1 MRYCVIGAGS
11 GGRAF
16 AVYLASKGGL
26 VNLYNRSFSRIK
38 YIKKKKRIKT
48 KGALKGSSD
57 LENVTQDLETAVK
70 DVDVIMIAIPA
81 FAHKDIAKKI
91 APYLKT
97 DQIIILNP
105 GRTFGTIEF
114 KQIIDE
120 KRKNLNVYIAETQ
133 TLLFTARALKKH
145 KVRIFKIK
153 DAINFCSYPEKNNFF
168 IKDTLKDIFPQFQP
182 VDNYLQLTLNN
193 IGMLLHPTI
202 TLLNSGSIE
211 NGLDFKYYKEGASKR
226 ICQILETIQLEIN
239 QIFRKLGVRRFDFC
253 KWANQV
259 YGVSGKSI
267 FESIQKIDSYEEI
280 NSPYKLETRY
290 FTEDVPTGLVP
301 LASLGRFLNVNTPT
315 IDSII
320 HLSSVLCGIDFW
332 EEGRTI
338 ENLNINRLLEQKIDV
353 EESMANVFT
362 ERTEYLQI

>member
-1 MRYCVIGAGS
+1 MRFCVIGAGS

-16 AVYLASKGGL
+16 SAYLASKGEL
-26 VNLYNRSFSRIK
+26 VNLYNLSFSRIE
-38 YIKKKKRIKT
+38 YIKKKKRIKA
-48 KGALKGSSD
+48 KGALKGYFH
-57 LENVTQDLETAVK
+57 LEKVTQDLEIAMK
-70 DVDVIMIAIPA
+70 DVDIIMIAIPA
-81 FAHKDIAKKI
+81 FAHKEIAKKI

-97 DQIIILNP
+97 DQIILLNP

-114 KQIIDE
+114 KQIID
-120 KRKNLNVYIAETQ
+120 KIRKNLDVYIAETQ
-133 TLLFTARALKKH
+133 TLLFTARALRKH
-145 KVRIFKIK
+145 KVRIIKIK
-153 DAINFCSYPEKNNFF
+153 DAINFCSYHEENNFF

-211 NGLDFKYYKEGASKR
+211 NGLEFKYYNEGASKR
-226 ICQILETIQLEIN
+226 ICQILETIQFEIN

-253 KWANQV
+253 RWANQV
-259 YGVSGKSI
+259 YGVSGKTI
-267 FESIQKIDSYEEI
+267 FDSIQKIESYEEI
-280 NSPYKLETRY
+280 NSPFKLNTRY

-301 LASLGRFLNVNTPT
+301 LASLGDFLNVNTPT

-332 EEGRTI
+332 QEGRTI
-338 ENLNINRLLEQKIDV
+338 ENLNINGLLEQKINV
-353 EESMANVFT
+353 EESTENVFT
-362 ERTEYLQI
+362 ERTEYL